1 MLFDVRIVT
10 RSLTLPKLI
19 RASRPSFLSDS
30 QVSSGLGVKTL
41 MEVDVWAMFPSL
53 KPTMGPKDTAQTDST
68 FRLSSQI
75 SASHHPAAPVVLF
88 QATVYYF
95 VVDSNNWIC
104 FDAALTGFVFGAM

>member
-30 QVSSGLGVKTL
+30 QVSSGLGVETL

-53 KPTMGPKDTAQTDST
+53 KAIMGPKDTAQTDST

-75 SASHHPAAPVVLF
+75 SASHHPAAPIVLF
-88 QATVYYF
+88 QATVYYL

-104 FDAALTGFVFGAM
+104 FDAALTGFVCRAM